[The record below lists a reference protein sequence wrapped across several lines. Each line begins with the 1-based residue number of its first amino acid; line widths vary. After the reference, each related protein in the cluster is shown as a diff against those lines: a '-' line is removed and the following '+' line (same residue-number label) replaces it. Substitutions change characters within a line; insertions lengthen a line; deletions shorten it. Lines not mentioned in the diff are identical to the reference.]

1 MKNFCMF
8 CCFNRS
14 SWGSHMFRSNCC
26 WSELKKIII
35 KMFRKWRML
44 GQLYLRNVTWCRKC
58 LGERGGLT
66 KMHWGWKTAWHQS
79 LSHNIQI
86 KLSVR
91 MVYVLSTPH
100 AYKRWPNL
108 KRTKPFFFF
117 FLKAFFASFFT
128 CFLENRNY
136 LQMFSPG
143 WRWFIVALL
152 WRSWTDFCCGIKKK
166 KKKSQIII
174 QFHFRTVSKL
184 INDIFSLDALR
195 VLETVL

>member
-117 FLKAFFASFFT
+117 FFLKRPFCIILHMFLRESELLTNVFT
-128 CFLENRNY
+128 WLKVIYCGIIVKKLN
-136 LQMFSPG
+136 
-143 WRWFIVALL
+143 WFLL
-152 WRSWTDFCCGIKKK
+152 WNQKKK
-166 KKKSQIII
+166 KKKPNYSSVPFQDCVK
-174 QFHFRTVSKL
+174 T
-184 INDIFSLDALR
+184 N
-195 VLETVL
+195 

>member
-26 WSELKKIII
+26 WSEFKKKIK

-44 GQLYLRNVTWCRKC
+44 GQLYLRNVTWCQKC
-58 LGERGGLT
+58 LGAVGGLT

-79 LSHNIQI
+79 LSHNII
-86 KLSVR
+86 KLSVQ

-100 AYKRWPNL
+100 AYKCWPKL
-108 KRTKPFFFF
+108 KRIKPFFFPKRPF
-117 FLKAFFASFFT
+117 CNILHMFLV
-128 CFLENRNY
+128 NWNY
-136 LQMFSPG
+136 LQMFSPV

-152 WRSWTDFCCGIKKK
+152 WRSWTDFCCRIKKK
-166 KKKSQIII
+166 KKKKKKPNYYSVP
-174 QFHFRTVSKL
+174 F
-184 INDIFSLDALR
+184 LDC
-195 VLETVL
+195 VKSN